1 MLAVTNYDIRKLLD
15 IKCHLK
21 FPFGRFTVK
30 LLLMKNGMLMRTI
43 FQSRSNA
50 LGYNKPCPRSIF
62 AAPLLAQEVS
72 QDGAFTNGLSVMVI
86 VPKCQSHIPI
96 MQGIIDK
103 FLMGSE
109 AKNI

>member
-50 LGYNKPCPRSIF
+50 LGYNKPCPGSIF
-62 AAPLLAQEVS
+62 AAPLLAQEVTVKMGHS
-72 QDGAFTNGLSVMVI
+72 
-86 VPKCQSHIPI
+86 P
-96 MQGIIDK
+96 
-103 FLMGSE
+103 MGSL
-109 AKNI
+109 